1 MEQAWG
7 RLLIAGGTD
16 FAILGRKDKTG
27 NKPSSAHPE
36 RPDLPA
42 AQIMRWVANV
52 KFKSVH
58 MSHSSCHAVA
68 ISSSN
73 EAYLFG
79 RNEHYQ
85 LSYPLPEELTTSF
98 LSTDGTPSPTPPA
111 SFPFPLKYLPE
122 QNVPMNLRSQG
133 IISAATGRGHTILV
147 TEHGEAWS
155 AGWNHFGQCGHDN
168 EAHEHVTS
176 FTRVLGDLR
185 REKVVAASC
194 GTTFSLFLC
203 KSGRVYAV
211 GTGEKGVLGNGRT
224 GEHIAASKVLFTE
237 QSEPLLVQ
245 GVLRGKQIVQIACG
259 QQHAIALDEEGV
271 AYAWGFGG
279 LGRLG
284 TGKQEDALSPVVIP
298 AFAYPTETSR
308 IVKIACG
315 ATNSMFI
322 DGQGMVLLCGRWKTS
337 GDGSAGQP
345 WMTPKSVLDLQGMK
359 WDQIAAG
366 GVTLFANASNDQD
379 GEVTVSWGQNAQN
392 GELALGLDAP
402 RSATKPSRIEPLD
415 GVEIIDIAAGQAT
428 TLFIARPPAIKGADV
443 DQKAN
448 KIDTP
453 DTAEKTDEAES
464 DPTPQASKAL
474 RPVVDLS
481 GFGFS
486 FGPPVP
492 VAVVA
497 PLASA
502 RAAKD
507 TGASRTAQEKWD
519 QIGRFPVV
527 YDATDSCLVC
537 GRFEG
542 PEESLECEMCE
553 NAFHGACLS
562 PPIEGI
568 PEGEWFCPKC
578 APPAEKGSGGGGKK
592 RKAEGDDG
600 EFPHPHLKGRGQGE
614 IDTASV
620 VS

>member
-1 MEQAWG
+1 MKQAWG

-16 FAILGRKDKTG
+16 FAILGRKDRTG

-36 RPDLPA
+36 SPDYAMGRQWPSMPPFGNFWLTE
-42 AQIMRWVANV
+42 RTGFLVSKTV

-85 LSYPLPEELTTSF
+85 LSYPLPAELTTPF

-111 SFPFPLKYLPE
+111 SFPFPLKSLPE
-122 QNVPMNLRSQG
+122 QNVPAILKSQG
-133 IISAATGRGHTILV
+133 IVSAATGRGHTILI

-168 EAHEHVTS
+168 EAHEHVTG

-284 TGKQEDALSPVVIP
+284 TGKQEDALSPVAIP
-298 AFAYPTETSR
+298 AFQYPTETSR

-322 DGQGMVLLCGRWKTS
+322 DGQGMVLLCGKLR
-337 GDGSAGQP
+337 
-345 WMTPKSVLDLQGMK
+345 
-359 WDQIAAG
+359 
-366 GVTLFANASNDQD
+366 
-379 GEVTVSWGQNAQN
+379 SW
-392 GELALGLDAP
+392 
-402 RSATKPSRIEPLD
+402 
-415 GVEIIDIAAGQAT
+415 
-428 TLFIARPPAIKGADV
+428 ADV
-443 DQKAN
+443 NCDQFLIA
-448 KIDTP
+448 T
-453 DTAEKTDEAES
+453 
-464 DPTPQASKAL
+464 
-474 RPVVDLS
+474 
-481 GFGFS
+481 FS
-486 FGPPVP
+486 SVR
-492 VAVVA
+492 
-497 PLASA
+497 S
-502 RAAKD
+502 
-507 TGASRTAQEKWD
+507 
-519 QIGRFPVV
+519 
-527 YDATDSCLVC
+527 
-537 GRFEG
+537 
-542 PEESLECEMCE
+542 ME
-553 NAFHGACLS
+553 NVRG
-562 PPIEGI
+562 
-568 PEGEWFCPKC
+568 WKC
-578 APPAEKGSGGGGKK
+578 GSG
-592 RKAEGDDG
+592 E
-600 EFPHPHLKGRGQGE
+600 
-614 IDTASV
+614 
-620 VS
+620 